1 MKKITLILTA
11 ILLTG
16 AMSGQ
21 IAYDKKLHI
30 GAGTVVGV
38 WGTFAGNSLELTPE
52 QSALFGIGSV
62 VVAGVGK
69 ELWDVSY
76 RLWGYN
82 DRFDVKDI
90 GATLIGG
97 VIGVGLSYVGLKI
110 YYKHNPR
117 VFTASVNGKM
127 TMGIKMEIWQN

>member
-1 MKKITLILTA
+1 MKKIALILTA

-30 GAGTVVGV
+30 GAGAVVGV
-38 WGTFAGNSLELTPE
+38 WGTFAGNSMNWTPE
-52 QSALFGIGSV
+52 QSALFGMGSV
-62 VVAGVGK
+62 AVAGVGK

-82 DRFDVKDI
+82 DKFDVKDI

-110 YYKHNPR
+110 YYRHKPQI
-117 VFTASVNGKM
+117 FTASVSGRV
-127 TMGIKMEIWQN
+127 TTGIRIYF

>member
-1 MKKITLILTA
+1 MKRLTLILTA

-16 AMSGQ
+16 VMSAQ
-21 IAYDKKLHI
+21 IAYDKKLHM
-30 GAGTVVGV
+30 GAGAVVGV
-38 WGTFAGNSLELTPE
+38 WGTFAGNSMELTPE
-52 QSALFGIGSV
+52 QSALFGAGSV

-82 DRFDVKDI
+82 DKFDVKDI

-97 VIGVGLSYVGLKI
+97 VVGVGLSYAGLKI
-110 YYKHNPR
+110 FKRAKPYYA
-117 VFTASVNGKM
+117 TVNDKI
-127 TMGIKMEIWQN
+127 TMGIKINF

>member
-1 MKKITLILTA
+1 MKRLTLILTA

-16 AMSGQ
+16 VMSAQ

-30 GAGTVVGV
+30 GAGAVVGV

-52 QSALFGIGSV
+52 QSALFGMGSV
-62 VVAGVGK
+62 AVAGVGK

-82 DRFDVKDI
+82 DKFDVKDI

-97 VIGVGLSYVGLKI
+97 VVGVGLSYAGLKI
-110 YYKHNPR
+110 FKRAKPYYA
-117 VFTASVNGKM
+117 TVNDKI
-127 TMGIKMEIWQN
+127 TMGIKINF